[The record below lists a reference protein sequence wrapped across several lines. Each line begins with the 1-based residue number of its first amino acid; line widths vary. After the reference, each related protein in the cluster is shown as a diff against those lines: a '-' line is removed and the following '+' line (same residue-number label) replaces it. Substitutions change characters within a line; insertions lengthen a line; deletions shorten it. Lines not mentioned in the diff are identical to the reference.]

1 MPIADLLELVV
12 KLKGRIESHGPALRQ
27 NEALTRYPLIDPLL
41 RALGWDTE
49 DPAVV
54 IPEYTAGKGQ
64 KADYALLQ
72 MPSETTTG
80 DSHPAKA
87 AVIVEAKS
95 LDTPL
100 GEEVVQQGIRYSVEQ
115 GIEYFAVTDGR
126 RWTIY
131 EPLRPVPIAEKIVV
145 SFDLKEASTAEVCR
159 KALALWRPGAAAN
172 EVTPSS
178 SAVVTRTGGRVEG
191 VPLTAHPPELPGPPE
206 SVWQALRDLK
216 PVGKKSKPVEIRFP
230 NGNREPIKAWR
241 HVLVAVVRWLVDSN
255 YLNEDKCPIPIKEGS
270 DRYSVSVAPEHA
282 RGAQFMAPVKVV
294 PLFVDAHGSAIAL
307 ISRSNLIIERV
318 GQQSSEFMVRFPL

>member
-72 MPSETTTG
+72 MPSETTTD

-100 GEEVVQQGIRYSVEQ
+100 G
-115 GIEYFAVTDGR
+115 
-126 RWTIY
+126 
-131 EPLRPVPIAEKIVV
+131 
-145 SFDLKEASTAEVCR
+145 VCR
-159 KALALWRPGAAAN
+159 SPG
-172 EVTPSS
+172 
-178 SAVVTRTGGRVEG
+178 
-191 VPLTAHPPELPGPPE
+191 
-206 SVWQALRDLK
+206 
-216 PVGKKSKPVEIRFP
+216 
-230 NGNREPIKAWR
+230 
-241 HVLVAVVRWLVDSN
+241 
-255 YLNEDKCPIPIKEGS
+255 
-270 DRYSVSVAPEHA
+270 
-282 RGAQFMAPVKVV
+282 RGITK
-294 PLFVDAHGSAIAL
+294 
-307 ISRSNLIIERV
+307 
-318 GQQSSEFMVRFPL
+318 